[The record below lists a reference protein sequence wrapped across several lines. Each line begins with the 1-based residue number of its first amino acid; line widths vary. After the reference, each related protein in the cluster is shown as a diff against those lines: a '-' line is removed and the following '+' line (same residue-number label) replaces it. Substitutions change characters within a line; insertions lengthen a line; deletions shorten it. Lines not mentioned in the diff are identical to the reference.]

1 MKKILIVEDEPNLRE
16 GIVTAFQDRG
26 WRVVAA
32 ADGDEA
38 FKALEG
44 EVFDIVVT
52 DYKMPGASGLEVIK
66 RTKLLNEGTLV
77 LMMTAYGTVESA
89 VEALKAGAY
98 DYVLKPFDLDE
109 LEVKVDRGLE
119 HRRLLARV
127 QAFDRDTIIPRFE
140 NIVGE
145 SPQMKQI
152 FRTIEKVA
160 RSNASVLILGETGVG
175 KELVAEALHQNSSR
189 QGQPFVKMNCAAL
202 HENLLESELFGHER
216 GAFTGAERRRVGRFE
231 LANGGTL
238 FLDEI
243 GNMSLSTQAKVLR
256 VLQEREFE
264 RLGGTATIKVDVRL
278 IAATNL
284 NLEDAI
290 SDGRF
295 REDLYYRLNVVS
307 ITVPP
312 LRERREDII
321 PLARQ
326 FIDEAAAD
334 LKKDVRG
341 IDPGAVR
348 SMKRHAWPGNIRE
361 LKNCLERAVLMCEMP
376 FIREEDLSL
385 RTDHGES
392 GSASVQLRLPPNG
405 INLED
410 LEKQAILEALRINSW
425 VQKDAAK
432 FLGIS
437 SRVMNYKVAK
447 YEIKNP
453 RWSKNK
459 LVV

>member
-1 MKKILIVEDEPNLRE
+1 
-16 GIVTAFQDRG
+16 
-26 WRVVAA
+26 
-32 ADGDEA
+32 
-38 FKALEG
+38 
-44 EVFDIVVT
+44 
-52 DYKMPGASGLEVIK
+52 MPGASGMEVIK

-109 LEVKVDRGLE
+109 LEMKVDRGLD
-119 HRRLLARV
+119 HRRLVARV
-127 QAFDRDTIIPRFE
+127 QAFDRDTLIPRFE

-145 SPQMKQI
+145 SPAMKQI
-152 FRTIEKVA
+152 FKTIEKVA
-160 RSNASVLILGETGVG
+160 RSNASVLVLGETGVG
-175 KELVAEALHQNSSR
+175 KELIAESLHHNSSR
-189 QGQPFVKMNCAAL
+189 QNQPFVKMNCAAL

-216 GAFTGAERRRVGRFE
+216 GAFTGADRRRIGRFE
-231 LANGGTL
+231 LANSGTL

-290 SDGRF
+290 ADQRF
-295 REDLYYRLNVVS
+295 REDLFYRLNVVS

-348 SMKRHAWPGNIRE
+348 LMKRHSWPGNIRE
-361 LKNCLERAVLMCEMP
+361 LKNSLERAVLMCEMP

-385 RTDHGES
+385 RTDRGES
-392 GSASVQLRLPPNG
+392 GSAGVQLRLPPNG
-405 INLED
+405 IDLED
-410 LEKQAILEALRINSW
+410 LEKQAILEALRINNW

>member
-1 MKKILIVEDEPNLRE
+1 MKKILIVEDESGLRD
-16 GIVTAFQDRG
+16 GLVTAFQDRG
-26 WRVVAA
+26 WRVGAA
-32 ADGDEA
+32 TSAEDA
-38 FKALEG
+38 FEALER
-44 EVFDIVVT
+44 EVFDIIVT
-52 DYKMPGASGLEVIK
+52 DFKMPGASGLDVIK
-66 RTKLLNEGTLV
+66 RSKMLNEGTQV
-77 LMMTAYGTVESA
+77 LMMTAHGTVESA
-89 VEALKAGAY
+89 VEAMKAGAY
-98 DYVLKPFDLDE
+98 DYVLKPFDLEE
-109 LEVKVDRGLE
+109 LEIKVDRGLE
-119 HRRLLARV
+119 YQRLLNRV
-127 QAFDRDTIIPRFE
+127 QVFDRAVVVPSFE

-145 SPQMKQI
+145 SPRMKEI
-152 FRTIEKVA
+152 FRMIAKVA
-160 RSNASVLILGETGVG
+160 RSNASVLVLGETGVG
-175 KELVAEALHQNSSR
+175 KELVAGALHRNSSR
-189 QGQPFVKMNCAAL
+189 QSRPFVKMNCAAL

-216 GAFTGAERRRVGRFE
+216 GAYTGADRRRVGRFE

-243 GNMSLSTQAKVLR
+243 GNMSLATQAKVLR

-284 NLEDAI
+284 DLEEAI
-290 SDGRF
+290 TKGDF

-307 ITVPP
+307 INVPP

-321 PLARQ
+321 PLSRH
-326 FIDEAAAD
+326 FIDESAAD

-341 IDPGAVR
+341 IDPGGVR
-348 SMKRHAWPGNIRE
+348 MLKRYSWPGNIRE

-385 RTDHGES
+385 RTEYEGTGS
-392 GSASVQLRLPPNG
+392 GAAQLRLPPDG
-405 INLED
+405 ILLDD
-410 LEKQAILEALRINSW
+410 LEKQAILEALRINGW